1 MEWDKGE
8 GGIRRELCF
17 GQEGE
22 EGRSG
27 QNKERKELTAMQEEE
42 VRPPRD
48 GTGERANECR
58 GRSHVGHGSFDLIK
72 R

>member
-48 GTGERANECR
+48 GTGEEPTNAAAAHMSVMV
-58 GRSHVGHGSFDLIK
+58 RSI
-72 R
+72 